1 MDEYKFQ
8 QKYLYFLSLR
18 SFSDHKK
25 LIFAN
30 YLSDIIE
37 PKDVIQPGAVIMK
50 ETVIKKASKIQSNN
64 NSYSNSMN
72 IQKFGVETLLHK
84 KIESDR
90 IYKEGLDNEKTEL
103 LRMMLSQKKLFEE
116 KKKKSSL
123 YKFSIL
129 DSPVT
134 FTYYTV
140 AILIILYIL

>member
-1 MDEYKFQ
+1 
-8 QKYLYFLSLR
+8 
-18 SFSDHKK
+18 
-25 LIFAN
+25 
-30 YLSDIIE
+30 
-37 PKDVIQPGAVIMK
+37 
-50 ETVIKKASKIQSNN
+50 
-64 NSYSNSMN
+64 MN

-140 AILIILYIL
+140 SILIILSIL